1 MDMTADFD
9 HSMLLTPSHP
19 ISATKDRVLFF
30 AGDKNIHEDVR
41 LSMALHHKEFFGS
54 SGAHSH
60 AVPPSP
66 NAARPTLDAIEFG
79 RCDSETEVLVCVE
92 AAAAE
97 HRPITALF
105 IDGRLFHHR
114 DPKGFMRQIW
124 HFQRDLHIVLHDIAE
139 TTNPD
144 HLATELSDPSHLLLL
159 KNRLTTFETGQ
170 LVRML
175 VAKNG
180 SDKKMSYR
188 DLNLN
193 TQMLDLA
200 RRFEEA
206 SNRLHAEQEHR
217 MRLEERLFRA
227 QRLETLGRLA
237 EGVAHYFN
245 NHLTVTQGHLSIALS
260 ARDGSPRLL
269 SSLDEVLNS
278 SKEAAEVTS
287 QLLKFN
293 HQQPGPASP
302 VNLEQCINS
311 EAVLMKHVLGAQIGV
326 EAWFESSLPDVM
338 ADSANLGQIILTLA
352 VHARDAMPTGG
363 RLSIRAHRVQVSD
376 EVAARRLHAEARPG
390 EFVVLAIGDTSQG
403 LTSAEVAALFDRS
416 GNQSSEL
423 GQAAGLLPVQGLVRQ
438 LHGWMDIKSI
448 TDVGTEFQIYLPAAQ
463 SYGPATTTP
472 VKSRPEAEEQSATI
486 LIVDDEDSVRQVM
499 EYVLTS
505 QGHNVLVARDANEAW
520 QLWRSRK
527 AVIKLAIVDVQLPG
541 GASGF
546 DLEKALNEEDP
557 SLPVIFTCGFAAAN
571 LKHTKQ
577 LVNGE
582 NFLPKPFGMPELL
595 TVVGNALLKPARL

>member
-1 MDMTADFD
+1 
-9 HSMLLTPSHP
+9 MLLTPSHP

-30 AGDKNIHEDVR
+30 SGDKNIHEDVR
-41 LSMALHHKEFFGS
+41 LSMVLHHKELFGISSGS
-54 SGAHSH
+54 SSAQI
-60 AVPPSP
+60 SP
-66 NAARPTLDAIEFG
+66 NAARPSLEAVDIG
-79 RCDSETEVLVCVE
+79 RCESETEVLVSVE

-97 HRPITALF
+97 HRPITVV
-105 IDGRLFHHR
+105 IVDGRLFHHR
-114 DPKGFMRQIW
+114 DPKGFFRQLW
-124 HFQRDLHIVLHDIAE
+124 HFQRELYIVLHDMADAVN
-139 TTNPD
+139 TD
-144 HLATELSDPSHLLLL
+144 QLASDLGDPVHLLLL
-159 KNRLTTFETGQ
+159 KGRLTAFELGQ
-170 LVRML
+170 FIRVL
-175 VAKNG
+175 VAKSG
-180 SDKKMSYR
+180 HDKKTSYR

-193 TQMLDLA
+193 TQLLDLA
-200 RRFEEA
+200 RRFEDA

-217 MRLEERLFRA
+217 MRLEDRLFRA

-269 SSLDEVLNS
+269 TSLDEVLTS
-278 SKEAAEVTS
+278 SREAAEVTA

-293 HQQPGPASP
+293 HLQSGAPSP

-326 EAWFESSLPDVM
+326 EAWFESGLPDVM
-338 ADSANLGQIILTLA
+338 ADAANLGQIILTLA
-352 VHARDAMPTGG
+352 VHARDAMPSGG
-363 RLSIRAHRVQVSD
+363 RLSIRAHRVQIAD

-390 EFVVLAIGDTSQG
+390 EYVVLAIGDTSQG
-403 LTSAEVAALFDRS
+403 LKSSEIAALFDRS
-416 GNQSSEL
+416 GNHTGEI
-423 GQAAGLLPVQGLVRQ
+423 GQAASLIPVQGLVRQ

-448 TDVGTEFQIYLPAAQ
+448 TDVGTEFLIYLPAAQ
-463 SYGPATTTP
+463 SYGTAPSSP
-472 VKSRPEAEEQSATI
+472 VKSRPEAEDQGATI
-486 LIVDDEDSVRQVM
+486 LVVDDEDSVRQVM

-577 LVNGE
+577 LVTGE